1 LRNDLETYTFEDFQN
16 AVKKSH
22 WFVTGRSI
30 WFIIG
35 NLSKQSSLEIADKGR
50 SLLIGGKEREK
61 FVKADLCSVRP
72 ISLKAGEWYRI
83 EQPLDDKDN
92 ENNCQVTYF
101 EAGAFSKSN
110 LYIKMI
116 H

>member
-1 LRNDLETYTFEDFQN
+1 M
-16 AVKKSH
+16 
-22 WFVTGRSI
+22 TGRSI

-35 NLSKQSSLEIADKGR
+35 NLSKQSALEIADKGR

-61 FVKADLCSVRP
+61 FLKSDLCSVRP
-72 ISLKAGEWYRI
+72 INLKGGEWYRI
-83 EQPLDDKDN
+83 EQALDDKDN

-101 EAGAFSKSN
+101 EAGAFSKTN
-110 LYIKMI
+110 LNTKMI

>member
-1 LRNDLETYTFEDFQN
+1 M
-16 AVKKSH
+16 A
-22 WFVTGRSI
+22 GRSI

-35 NLSKQSSLEIADKGR
+35 NLSKQSALEIADKGR

-61 FVKADLCSVRP
+61 FLKSDLCSVRP
-72 ISLKAGEWYRI
+72 INLKGGEWYRI
-83 EQPLDDKDN
+83 EQALDDKDN

-101 EAGAFSKSN
+101 EAGAFSKTN
-110 LYIKMI
+110 LNTKMI